1 MIGSELSQNIA
12 ALVAKFK
19 AVFELLVTKSSQ
31 LEKQQVVIQDDY
43 SRISDRYIKIFNN
56 LDEELEKR
64 VVALDK
70 NVFELSKR
78 VQSEQLHSE
87 TSKKVTQFLIG
98 VNEDEIVQHAT
109 RHHQQSLPSRMTSE
123 LPLLRLFFHTFQVHG
138 LVDHSGNLTVS
149 SERKPTDTE
158 LRFSLLEFQ
167 QGLSADVEKEIELF
181 YPDVE
186 EFGKKEVTGLVDY
199 NK

>member
-1 MIGSELSQNIA
+1 
-12 ALVAKFK
+12 
-19 AVFELLVTKSSQ
+19 
-31 LEKQQVVIQDDY
+31 
-43 SRISDRYIKIFNN
+43 
-56 LDEELEKR
+56 
-64 VVALDK
+64 
-70 NVFELSKR
+70 
-78 VQSEQLHSE
+78 
-87 TSKKVTQFLIG
+87 
-98 VNEDEIVQHAT
+98 
-109 RHHQQSLPSRMTSE
+109 MTSE
-123 LPLLRLFFHTFQVHG
+123 FPLLRLFFHTFQVHG